1 MSRKTFVQCFFI
13 LLIFLTL
20 GVFKYFYQND
30 EKLDVVA
37 SPKISINENKNKNK
51 NENENENENEN
62 RNSIEKIEYS
72 TTDREGNSYN
82 ITSKSGELDLANP
95 EIITMLDVNAKIIL
109 TDRGLITIEADF
121 AKYNST
127 NYNTN
132 FFNNILLKFE
142 DHNINSDKLDFFFD
156 KNQILMSDNIIY
168 KSSMTEM
175 NADILEIDLI
185 TKNFR
190 LLMYNES
197 DNIKIKG
204 QLNNGIN

>member
-37 SPKISINENKNKNK
+37 SPKISINENKN
-51 NENENENENEN
+51 ENENENENEN

-82 ITSKSGELDLANP
+82 ITSKSGELDLANA

-197 DNIKIKG
+197 DNIKIIG

>member
-37 SPKISINENKNKNK
+37 SPKISINEN
-51 NENENENENEN
+51 ENENEN

-82 ITSKSGELDLANP
+82 ITSKSGELDLANA

-132 FFNNILLKFE
+132 FFNNVLLKFE

-197 DNIKIKG
+197 DNIKIIG

>member
-1 MSRKTFVQCFFI
+1 MSRKTFVQFFFI

-20 GVFKYFYQND
+20 GVFKYFYKND
-30 EKLDVVA
+30 KKLNVVA
-37 SPKISINENKNKNK
+37 SPKISINENKND
-51 NENENENENEN
+51 NEN

-132 FFNNILLKFE
+132 FFNNVLLKFE

-197 DNIKIKG
+197 DNIKIIG

>member
-37 SPKISINENKNKNK
+37 SPKISINEN
-51 NENENENENEN
+51 ENENEN

-82 ITSKSGELDLANP
+82 ITSKSGELDLANA

-197 DNIKIKG
+197 DNIKIIG

>member
-37 SPKISINENKNKNK
+37 SPKISINENK

-132 FFNNILLKFE
+132 FFNNVLLKFE

-197 DNIKIKG
+197 DNIKIIG

>member
-37 SPKISINENKNKNK
+37 SPKISINEN
-51 NENENENENEN
+51 ENEN

-82 ITSKSGELDLANP
+82 ITSKSGELDLANA

-197 DNIKIKG
+197 DNIKIIG

>member
-1 MSRKTFVQCFFI
+1 MSRKTFVQFFFI

-20 GVFKYFYQND
+20 GVFKYFYKND
-30 EKLDVVA
+30 KKLNVVA
-37 SPKISINENKNKNK
+37 SPKISINENKND
-51 NENENENENEN
+51 NEN

-95 EIITMLDVNAKIIL
+95 GIITMLDVIAKIHL
-109 TDRGLITIEADF
+109 TDRSLITIEADF

-132 FFNNILLKFE
+132 FFNNVLLKFE

-185 TKNFR
+185 TKNTR

-204 QLNNGIN
+204 QLNNGVN

>member
-37 SPKISINENKNKNK
+37 SPKISINEN
-51 NENENENENEN
+51 ENENEN

-82 ITSKSGELDLANP
+82 ITSKSGELDLANA

-132 FFNNILLKFE
+132 FFNNVLLKFE

>member
-37 SPKISINENKNKNK
+37 SPKISINENK

>member
-37 SPKISINENKNKNK
+37 SPKISINENK

-185 TKNFR
+185 TKNFK